1 MDKER
6 WWASQRHTVTSVQE
20 ISWHFDPNHHI
31 SRTEI
36 QKPALQDNSVAV
48 CFRTEGTRFIENGTG
63 ELGCLTEDDWRH
75 VCDSSTDGTWLTM
88 VWLIFWLYDEHSAET
103 TFQILNV
110 DLSLTWTYQK
120 ECDCSSPT
128 IQGIGNEPQLPA
140 SNQKD
145 KQTLYSTL
153 WHLNWNVGTSGILNV
168 FLTSDIFIVM
178 YLLEKNHH
186 TNWRIYIIWPTHSFI
201 SIFIRSLI
209 FLLFEPGS
217 YISI

>member
-6 WWASQRHTVTSVQE
+6 WWASQRHTVTSVHQ
-20 ISWHFDPNHHI
+20 ISWHFDPNHHT

-63 ELGCLTEDDWRH
+63 ELGCQLAEDGWRH
-75 VCDSSTDGTWLTM
+75 VCDSTADGTWLTM
-88 VWLIFWLYDEHSAET
+88 VWLIFWLYDEHSVESI
-103 TFQILNV
+103 FQILNV

-178 YLLEKNHH
+178 YLLEKI
-186 TNWRIYIIWPTHSFI
+186 TIQTEGFI
-201 SIFIRSLI
+201 
-209 FLLFEPGS
+209 
-217 YISI
+217 